1 MSRGRRVLEVLG
13 RSAGGISAHVARV
26 TEGLDGRDGLVVD
39 VAGPPD
45 LPLAMP
51 KPVRPVVIP
60 DGLGGHAHAVR
71 TLRSIVRSGGYEVVH
86 AHGLRAGIDS
96 GIAARGPGIL
106 RCVTVHNLVLPDVT
120 GGVRALFYRWG
131 EPLAVR
137 LNHKVFAP
145 SEEIAHHLRATIPSA
160 AEKVDVVPLGV
171 GEEVPVVRSR
181 DEVRAELGLAADAR
195 LIVTVSR
202 LHPQKA
208 LHVLLGALA
217 KLPSSVHLAVVG
229 EGPLEDELKGAA
241 AELGVSQRVVWLGFR
256 EDVGDYVAAADVF
269 CLSSR
274 WEAVALAA
282 KEAVLVDTPV
292 VATDVGGMRELLD
305 DGVSGRLVPSD
316 DPSALAAALLD
327 VLEHPDRA
335 AMFTRNARAALA
347 ARFSTADM
355 LDRLYRAYTAA
366 V

>member
-45 LPLAMP
+45 LPIAMP
-51 KPVRPVVIP
+51 KPIRPVVIP
-60 DGLGGHAHAVR
+60 DGLRGHVHAVR
-71 TLRSIVRSGGYEVVH
+71 ALRSIVRAGGYEVVH

-106 RCVTVHNLVLPDVT
+106 RYVTVHNLVLPDVT
-120 GGVRALFYRWG
+120 GGARARLYRWA

-145 SEEIAHHLRATIPSA
+145 SEEIARHLRATIRGA
-160 AEKVDVVPLGV
+160 ADKVDVVPLGV

-181 DEVRAELGLAADAR
+181 AEVRAELDLEPDAS
-195 LIVTVSR
+195 LVVTVSR

-208 LHVLLGALA
+208 LHVLLGALE
-217 KLPSSVHLAVVG
+217 KLPPRVHLAVVG
-229 EGPLEDELKGAA
+229 EGPLEAELKETAA
-241 AELGVSQRVVWLGFR
+241 ALRISERVAWLGFR
-256 EDVGDYVAAADVF
+256 DDVGDYLAAADVF

-292 VATDVGGMRELLD
+292 VATDVGGMRELLE

-335 AMFTRNARAALA
+335 AAYARNARAAVA
-347 ARFSTADM
+347 ARFSTAEM
-355 LDRLYRAYTAA
+355 LNRLYRAYTDA

>member
-45 LPLAMP
+45 LPIAMP

-60 DGLGGHAHAVR
+60 DGLRGHVHAIR
-71 TLRSIVRSGGYEVVH
+71 KLRSIVRGGGYEVVH

-106 RCVTVHNLVLPDVT
+106 RCVTVHNLALPDVT
-120 GGVRALFYRWG
+120 GARAVFYRWA
-131 EPLAVR
+131 EPLAMR

-181 DEVRAELGLAADAR
+181 DEVRAELGLGPDAR
-195 LIVTVSR
+195 LLVTVSR

-208 LHVLLGALA
+208 LHVMLGALA
-217 KLPSSVHLAVVG
+217 KLPSGVHLVVVG
-229 EGPLEDELKGAA
+229 EGPLEAELKETAA
-241 AELGVSQRVVWLGFR
+241 ALGVSEQVAWLGFR
-256 EDVGDYVAAADVF
+256 HDVGDYVAAADVF

-292 VATDVGGMRELLD
+292 VATDVGGMRELLEN
-305 DGVSGRLVPSD
+305 GVSGRLVPSD

-335 AMFTRNARAALA
+335 ATYARNARVALA
-347 ARFSTADM
+347 ARFSTTKM
-355 LDRLYRAYTAA
+355 LDRLYRAYTDA